1 MRVFITGG
9 AGWIGSATIL
19 GLIAHGH
26 QVLALARS
34 DSTAESLEK
43 MGAEVI
49 RGDLE
54 NLDVLKSA
62 AGASDAVIHLAFV
75 SDFNQFEHG
84 CLVERAALNAMAD
97 AMANS
102 NKALITTSGTL
113 AVMDVTG
120 TRGGEPASEDTP
132 PLRDVPP
139 FNERVKS
146 EDLIIELAT
155 KKGIRGMVMR
165 MCPVVHGKGD
175 ERFITV
181 FGGIAQKNGKAV
193 YVGKG
198 QTKWPAVHRTDAAA
212 ALRLAVER
220 GRPGGMYHAVAE
232 QGVSTKDIM
241 ETIAKKVGVP
251 VESVEPEEAFKTMG
265 MLGKLIAIDDA
276 TSSEKTR
283 TELGWEP
290 KDLTLLEDI
299 EQNYF

>member
-9 AGWIGSATIL
+9 AGWIGTATVL
-19 GLIAHGH
+19 DLVAHGH

-34 DSTAESLEK
+34 DSTATSLEK

-54 NLDVLKSA
+54 NLDVLKSG
-62 AGASDAVIHLAFV
+62 AGSSDAVIHLAFV
-75 SDFNQFEHG
+75 NDFNKFEHG
-84 CLVERAALNAMAD
+84 CLVERAAINAMAD

-102 NKALITTSGTL
+102 NKALVTTSGTL

-120 TRGGEPASEDTP
+120 ARNGETATEDTA

-146 EDLIIELAT
+146 EDLIVELAT

-175 ERFITV
+175 ERFITI
-181 FGGIAQKNGKAV
+181 FGAIAQKHGKAV
-193 YVGKG
+193 YVGNG

-220 GRPGGMYHAVAE
+220 GRPGGIYHAVAE

-241 ETIAKKVGVP
+241 ETIAKKVGVS
-251 VESVEPEEAFKTMG
+251 VESVGPEVAVQTMG
-265 MLGKLIAIDDA
+265 MLGKLIAVDDA

-290 KDLTLLEDI
+290 KDITLLEDI